1 MRMNVLT
8 EKAFEFSKTGIFSYS
23 DVLVWL
29 GEHRNS
35 VRGIVKRAIGNGEII
50 HVRRGLYCLS
60 QKFNRYGISRNVLA
74 NLVYGP
80 SYVSME
86 TALSVHGWIP
96 EAVHSVVSVSLGRAK
111 TFETPV
117 GYFDYVQISQTPLFA
132 AVERIVGESSSLS
145 FLVAKPLKAIADY
158 VVSHGMDWEDSGPLE
173 ESLRIDSENIAALTS
188 ADFDEL
194 DGVYRSRRAR
204 RFLSGLRKELGK

>member
-1 MRMNVLT
+1 MNLLT

-35 VRGIVKRAIGNGEII
+35 VRGIVKRAIGAGEILHI
-50 HVRRGLYCLS
+50 RRGLYCLS
-60 QKFNRYGISRNVLA
+60 AKYNRYGISRNVIA

-80 SYVSME
+80 SYISIE
-86 TALSVHGWIP
+86 TALSIHGWIP
-96 EAVHSVVSVSLGRAK
+96 EAVHSVMSVSSGRTKA
-111 TFETPV
+111 FETPV
-117 GYFDYVQISQTPLFA
+117 GYFDYVHIAQTPLFA
-132 AVERIVGESSSLS
+132 AVERKVMDSAA
-145 FLVAKPLKAIADY
+145 FLVAKPLKAIVDY
-158 VVSHGMDWEDSGPLE
+158 VVSRGKDWTDSEPLE
-173 ESLRIDSENIAALTS
+173 DSLRIEAESLCGLTP

-194 DGVYRSRRAR
+194 EGVYKSNRAR

>member
-1 MRMNVLT
+1 MNLLA
-8 EKAFEFSKTGIFSYS
+8 EKAFEFSRTGIFSYS

-29 GEHRNS
+29 GEQRNS
-35 VRGIVKRAIGNGEII
+35 VRGLVRRAIGAGEII
-50 HVRRGLYCLS
+50 HIRRGLYCLS
-60 QKFNRYGISRNVLA
+60 PKYNRYGISRNVLA

-80 SYVSME
+80 SYISME
-86 TALSVHGWIP
+86 TALSIHGWIP

-117 GYFDYVQISQTPLFA
+117 GYFDYVQIAQTPLFA
-132 AVERIVGESSSLS
+132 GVERMEGETSAQA

-158 VVSHGMDWEDSGPLE
+158 VASHGMDWQDSDPLE
-173 ESLRIDSENIAALTS
+173 ESLRIDPESIGGLTT

-194 DGVYRSRRAR
+194 DGVYKSRRAR
-204 RFLSGLRKELGK
+204 RFLSGLRRELGK

>member
-1 MRMNVLT
+1 MNFLT
-8 EKAFEFSKTGIFSYS
+8 EKAFELSKTGIFSYS

-29 GEHRNS
+29 GERRNS
-35 VRGIVKRAIGNGEII
+35 VRGIVKRAIGAGEII

-60 QKFNRYGISRNVLA
+60 PKYNRHGISRNVLA

-80 SYVSME
+80 SYISME
-86 TALSVHGWIP
+86 TALSIHGWIP

-117 GYFDYVQISQTPLFA
+117 GYFDYVQIAQNPLFA
-132 AVERIVGESSSLS
+132 AVERIEGESSSMS
-145 FLVAKPLKAIADY
+145 YLVAKPLKAIVDY
-158 VVSHGMDWEDSGPLE
+158 VVSHGRDWVDSEPLE
-173 ESLRIDSENIAALTS
+173 ESLRIDADNLDAL
-188 ADFDEL
+188 AVKDFDEL

>member
-1 MRMNVLT
+1 MNVLT

-29 GEHRNS
+29 GEHRNP

-132 AVERIVGESSSLS
+132 AVERIVGESSSLR
-145 FLVAKPLKAIADY
+145 
-158 VVSHGMDWEDSGPLE
+158 
-173 ESLRIDSENIAALTS
+173 SLSQ
-188 ADFDEL
+188 
-194 DGVYRSRRAR
+194 SR
-204 RFLSGLRKELGK
+204 

>member
-1 MRMNVLT
+1 
-8 EKAFEFSKTGIFSYS
+8 
-23 DVLVWL
+23 
-29 GEHRNS
+29 
-35 VRGIVKRAIGNGEII
+35 
-50 HVRRGLYCLS
+50 
-60 QKFNRYGISRNVLA
+60 
-74 NLVYGP
+74 
-80 SYVSME
+80 ME

-111 TFETPV
+111 TFDTPV

-145 FLVAKPLKAIADY
+145 CLVAKPLKAITDY
-158 VVSHGMDWEDSGPLE
+158 VVSHGKDWEGSEPLE
-173 ESLRIDSENIAALTS
+173 ESLRIDSDNITALTS